1 MFEMRISTNHKLDVR
16 VLQMV
21 LQRVKERQKVLKM
34 NVMTS
39 ANQNFRDDCSQSHTG
54 QIQFR

>member
-1 MFEMRISTNHKLDVR
+1 MFEMRISTNHNLDVR

-34 NVMTS
+34 NVMTC
-39 ANQNFRDDCSQSHTG
+39 ANQNSRDDYSQSHTG